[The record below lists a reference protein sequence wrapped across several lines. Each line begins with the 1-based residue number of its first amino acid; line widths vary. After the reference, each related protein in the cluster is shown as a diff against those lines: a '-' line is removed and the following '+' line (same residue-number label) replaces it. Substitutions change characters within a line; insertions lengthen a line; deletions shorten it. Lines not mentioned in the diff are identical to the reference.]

1 MDALLA
7 NAGTSATPQPAA
19 QEETKAAA
27 GKGIGKGGSLKGN
40 LEQLLKLL
48 ATLVV
53 VHDREI
59 QDPKD
64 MRSIALIVPDQAV
77 KQQISF
83 YASTRTYAPVM
94 AAHGW
99 EDIVPQLNE
108 HSRKGQWPAM
118 AELISDEMLAEF
130 AVIGRRHEVG
140 DLLREKY
147 TGVLDRI
154 GIYMPFRPGSDDGW
168 WQDVI
173 AAVKK

>member
-77 KQQISF
+77 KQQ
-83 YASTRTYAPVM
+83 
-94 AAHGW
+94 
-99 EDIVPQLNE
+99 
-108 HSRKGQWPAM
+108 
-118 AELISDEMLAEF
+118 
-130 AVIGRRHEVG
+130 VI
-140 DLLREKY
+140 DTREKWCDAKPEDSSPHP
-147 TGVLDRI
+147 LACSA
-154 GIYMPFRPGSDDGW
+154 PL
-168 WQDVI
+168 
-173 AAVKK
+173 